1 MKSAYLD
8 DVAVMFGAGGI
19 PGKEFEK
26 KFEHCMKN
34 MDISSIELGGRI
46 YKKFLPEEWRG
57 LWERSLAVENE
68 SWKLSYMVYWEMYV
82 LFKDNGEDGKRIQDT
97 TERILKEVRKC
108 GQEEKEEIL
117 KRWILAAYS
126 MKWNDILNPMAVF
139 YDMTGRYSEYSGYD
153 RKLIVDTF
161 LEQVISARGAGIQ
174 GRSMTQQ
181 ERLSIL
187 NDWVSEYIRFTDVD
201 MPYKKRALAAVVEC
215 IGDTY
220 IKEQDRQIKKN
231 RSAVRF
237 GFVALVLSLG
247 FLGISAGLY
256 MGRAGERR
264 KQYLEDPAAAV
275 ASGIAGGEEQT
286 GLEEETGAEK
296 EIGMA
301 GETSAVPAGR
311 LQTQS
316 GMGKILGGTANE
328 DKTADRTVDS
338 NGATSSNAMMQEA
351 DSEEEV
357 NFSQTKSIVITK
369 DMNIRN
375 QPSIEAEK
383 IGRVPS
389 GDRVE
394 AMGKKGDWL
403 KIRYTESG
411 SEETIEGYI
420 FYSLPK

>member
-1 MKSAYLD
+1 
-8 DVAVMFGAGGI
+8 
-19 PGKEFEK
+19 
-26 KFEHCMKN
+26 
-34 MDISSIELGGRI
+34 
-46 YKKFLPEEWRG
+46 
-57 LWERSLAVENE
+57 
-68 SWKLSYMVYWEMYV
+68 
-82 LFKDNGEDGKRIQDT
+82 
-97 TERILKEVRKC
+97 
-108 GQEEKEEIL
+108 
-117 KRWILAAYS
+117 
-126 MKWNDILNPMAVF
+126 
-139 YDMTGRYSEYSGYD
+139 
-153 RKLIVDTF
+153 
-161 LEQVISARGAGIQ
+161 
-174 GRSMTQQ
+174 
-181 ERLSIL
+181 
-187 NDWVSEYIRFTDVD
+187 
-201 MPYKKRALAAVVEC
+201 
-215 IGDTY
+215 
-220 IKEQDRQIKKN
+220 
-231 RSAVRF
+231 
-237 GFVALVLSLG
+237 
-247 FLGISAGLY
+247 
-256 MGRAGERR
+256 
-264 KQYLEDPAAAV
+264 
-275 ASGIAGGEEQT
+275 
-286 GLEEETGAEK
+286 
-296 EIGMA
+296 MA

-383 IGRVPS
+383 IGRVLS